1 MPISAL
7 NVRESLDSRVVYEIG
22 IKKHDDEVRFKTVS
36 IEIRQIRAGALKNM
50 QYNPNL

>member
-22 IKKHDDEVRFKTVS
+22 IKEHDDEVRFKTVS
-36 IEIRQIRAGALKNM
+36 RHKADLCMRIEKYAI
-50 QYNPNL
+50 